1 MLEKIFCKMVYHRKC
16 MESIQHLVV
25 DSDLTDSSIKKLVVL
40 GPKREHTNNLFKRYV
55 STLWLNLDLFSIM
68 GQRWPY

>member
-1 MLEKIFCKMVYHRKC
+1 MG
-16 MESIQHLVV
+16 SIQHLVV
-25 DSDLTDSSIKKLVVL
+25 YSDLTDSSIKKLVVL

-55 STLWLNLDLFSIM
+55 STLWLNLDLLSIM